1 MKYVFMLIYV
11 LFADLLSAQITQ
23 IELSKGLIIKQS
35 CAVKANTYELASP
48 GAEDFASPSELTGI
62 QPSLRIEGSN
72 MVVDFQNA
80 VLTAASKG
88 LLPNAYKGVG
98 IVVRGANITLKNI
111 RIKGYKVAI
120 LAEGV
125 DSLVLE
131 NCDVS
136 YNYRPKLHSIRE
148 REVFSD
154 WLSYHNNEKDE
165 WLRYGAGIYLKNC
178 SNAVVKNCRATG
190 NQNALLM
197 NRCNGAT
204 VFNNVFQFNSGLGIG
219 LYRSSNNKLMHNKLD
234 WNVRGY
240 SHGFYQRGQDSAG
253 ILLYEQCSDNLV
265 AFNSA
270 THSGD
275 GLFLWAGQSTMDTG
289 KGGCNDNWIFGNDFS
304 YAPTNGIE
312 VTFSRNRVQGNLMRE
327 CTYGIWGGYSYESV
341 FSGNMIA
348 NCKNGLAIEH
358 GQDNKIVQNL
368 FILDSTGIQL
378 WGRPAQPADWGYAQ
392 NRDVRSRNCTIDHNV
407 FLQVHNPLKISA
419 SKDIN
424 INGINLFYQFQDLL
438 LTHKPNENLKFVRNE
453 IYAPATQVEAVWKL
467 PALADQRDL
476 NFNRAN
482 KTPEDPYSP
491 LQIRYGDLKEPDSL
505 PGGMNAGLPEG
516 FPQGRKFIMVNEWGP
531 YDFRRPIALLDT
543 MAGDQMSVVLFGP
556 PGNWSLKS
564 MQGIKSIDA
573 RSGSLPATITI
584 RRNAIEEF
592 VSLDFE
598 YIGKR
603 DIVDAFGQT
612 TLAGQPYTFDFQHFD
627 QKIKWN
633 TRFYNLPS
641 SADSCWKNL
650 AVFKRVIREKPLA
663 EKKESPLEYAWW
675 GAPAP
680 DVNEDHFVS
689 VSETELIVKPGEYII
704 ELCADDGMRLFID
717 DQLVLEHWNVQE
729 AGTKELKV
737 TLKPRNRLRV
747 EHFDAGGFATLDF
760 KLRPVK

>member
-1 MKYVFMLIYV
+1 MKYVILLAFG
-11 LFADLLSAQITQ
+11 FAAAKLAAQTTP
-23 IELSKGLIIKQS
+23 IELSKGLMIKQS
-35 CAVKANTYELASP
+35 CTVKTNTYELVSP
-48 GAEDFASPSELTGI
+48 GAEDFTPPIEITAL
-62 QPSLRIEGSN
+62 QPTVRIEGSN
-72 MVVDFQNA
+72 IVVDFQDA
-80 VLTAASKG
+80 VLAGATTG
-88 LLPNAYKGVG
+88 VLPNAFKGMG
-98 IVVRGANITLKNI
+98 IMVRGKNITLKNL
-111 RIKGYKVAI
+111 RVQGYKIAI
-120 LAEGV
+120 FAMDV
-125 DSLVLE
+125 DSLILE

-136 YNYRPKLHSIRE
+136 YNYRPKLYSVRE

-154 WLSYHNNEKDE
+154 WLSYHNNDKEE

-197 NRCNGAT
+197 SHCNGAT

-253 ILLYEQCSDNLV
+253 ILLYEQSSDNLI

-368 FILDSTGIQL
+368 FVLDSTAIQL
-378 WGRPAQPADWGYAQ
+378 WGRPTQPADWGYAQ
-392 NRDVRSRNCTIDHNV
+392 NRDVRSRNYTIDHNV
-407 FLQVHNPLKISA
+407 FLQVRNPLKISA

-424 INGINLFYQFQDLL
+424 INGINLFYQFQELL
-438 LTHKPNENLKFVRNE
+438 LATQPNENLKFVRNE
-453 IYAPATQVEAVWKL
+453 IYAPAAQVEAVWKL
-467 PALADQRDL
+467 PALTDQRDL
-476 NFNRAN
+476 NFNRVN
-482 KTPEDPYSP
+482 KTPEDPYAP
-491 LQIRYGDLKEPDSL
+491 LQIRYADLKEPDSL
-505 PGGMNAGLPEG
+505 PGGINAGLPEG

-543 MAGDQMSVVLFGP
+543 IAGDQMSIVLLGP
-556 PGNWSLKS
+556 SGTWQLKS
-564 MQGIKSIDA
+564 MQGVKSIDT
-573 RSGSLPATITI
+573 RSGTLPATLTL
-584 RRNAIEEF
+584 RRHSVMDWVTLELA
-592 VSLDFE
+592 

-603 DIVDAFGQT
+603 DIVDLFGKTIPAGQVYTIDFQYFGQKVMW
-612 TLAGQPYTFDFQHFD
+612 D
-627 QKIKWN
+627 
-633 TRFYNLPS
+633 TRFYNFPS
-641 SADSCWKNL
+641 TADSCWKNP
-650 AVFKRVIREKPLA
+650 AVFKRLIRETPLA
-663 EKKESPLEYAWW
+663 EKKGNPLEYAWW
-675 GAPAP
+675 GAPATG
-680 DVNEDHFVS
+680 VQADHFAS
-689 VSETELIVKPGEYII
+689 VSEAELLVKPGDYIL
-704 ELCADDGMRLFID
+704 ELCSDDGARLFLD
-717 DQLVLEHWNVQE
+717 DQLLMEHWDIHE
-729 AGTKELKV
+729 ASTRELKV
-737 TLKPRNRLRV
+737 TLKARNRLRI

-760 KLRPVK
+760 KIKPVK